1 MMRSLNSGVSGLSV
15 HQTKMDVIGNN
26 IANVNTV
33 GFKASKVN
41 FADVF
46 YQTTQS
52 ATGPNAET
60 GAAGRNALQI
70 GMGTNVASITK
81 SIEQTGGTQRTD
93 NPFDVKIN
101 GRSFFIVNSGGSNY
115 FTKAGAFGID
125 GSGNLS
131 TPDGALVMGWQ
142 VDRLDPTKT
151 IADTVSPLRIMS
163 AENLFAS
170 PVATTHVNISGNI
183 DSKDSQI
190 ASETGKAVSISFFD
204 NLGYSYSG
212 QIKIQQMEG
221 TENEYSINL
230 MDITNEVG
238 NSIFANKIVDENG
251 LTTFEPSDIRTFNF
265 GGYTYEVELDTNN
278 GQVSMHQIEVDG
290 DGNPILDA
298 DDNFVRVDPQTPPRL
313 IFNKEDGSFSGV
325 LGSDNDLLNG
335 LDLAINQQNG
345 AFEDINIDFSS
356 LTMYSTNGNSSLEAA
371 KGSLEGIGAG
381 RQVGNLSGIGIDAS
395 GKIYG
400 RYDNGDSR
408 LLGQIAVASFSNPAG
423 LEAVGNNLFAQ
434 TQNSGEFDGIGQ
446 EVTQDGGSFTT
457 GALEMSNVD
466 LASEFT
472 DMITT
477 QRGFQA
483 NSRIITV
490 SDTLLEEL
498 INLKR

>member
-15 HQTKMDVIGNN
+15 HQTRMDVIGNN
-26 IANVNTV
+26 IANVNTI
-33 GFKASKVN
+33 GYKASSAN

-70 GMGTNVASITK
+70 GMGTNLASITK

-93 NPFDVKIN
+93 NPFDVMIN
-101 GRSFFIVNSGGSNY
+101 GNSFFIVNNGGANY

-125 GSGNLS
+125 GSGNLA
-131 TPDGALVMGWQ
+131 TPDGSLVMGWQ
-142 VDRLDPTKT
+142 VDPLDPSKAM
-151 IADTVSPLRIMS
+151 ADNVSPLRIMS
-163 AENLFAS
+163 PENQFAS

-183 DSKDSQI
+183 DSKDTQI
-190 ASETGKAVSISFFD
+190 ASNTGKTVSISFYD
-204 NLGYSYSG
+204 NMGYAYSG
-212 QIKIQQMEG
+212 QIKLQQSENS
-221 TENEYSINL
+221 ENEYSVTL
-230 MDITNEVG
+230 MNITNESG
-238 NSIFANKIVDENG
+238 SSIFANKKVNESGMTYYEATEITSFDFAGFTYNVD
-251 LTTFEPSDIRTFNF
+251 
-265 GGYTYEVELDTNN
+265 
-278 GQVSMHQIEVDG
+278 
-290 DGNPILDA
+290 
-298 DDNFVRVDPQTPPRL
+298 VDPDNGSLTLSSTEGEGDDLPSARL
-313 IFNKEDGSFSGV
+313 SFNKEDGSFSGV
-325 LGSDNDLLNG
+325 SGADGELLNS
-335 LDLAINQQNG
+335 LNFSINQEPT
-345 AFEDINIDFSS
+345 AYEEINIDFSS
-356 LTMYSTNGNSSLEAA
+356 LSMYSTSGNSSLEAA
-371 KGSLEGIGAG
+371 KGSIEGMGAG
-381 RQVGNLSGIGIDAS
+381 RQVGNLSGIGIDAA
-395 GKIYG
+395 GRIYG

-408 LLGQIAVASFSNPAG
+408 LLGQIAVAKFSNPSG
-423 LEAVGNNLFAQ
+423 LEAVGNNMFIQ

-446 EVTQDGGSFTT
+446 DITNDGGAFTT

>member
-15 HQTKMDVIGNN
+15 HQTRMDVIGNN
-26 IANVNTV
+26 IANVNTI
-33 GFKASKVN
+33 GYKASSAN

-70 GMGTNVASITK
+70 GMGTNLASVTK

-93 NPFDVKIN
+93 NPFDVMIN
-101 GRSFFIVNSGGSNY
+101 GNSFFIVNNGGTNY

-125 GSGNLS
+125 GSGNLA
-131 TPDGALVMGWQ
+131 TPDGSLVMGWQ
-142 VDRLDPTKT
+142 VDPLDPSKAM
-151 IADTVSPLRIMS
+151 ADNVSPLRIMS
-163 AENLFAS
+163 PENQFAS

-183 DSKDSQI
+183 DSKDTQI
-190 ASETGKAVSISFFD
+190 ASNTGKTVSISFYD
-204 NLGYSYSG
+204 SMGYAYSG
-212 QIKIQQMEG
+212 QIKLQQLEG
-221 TENEYSINL
+221 VENEYSVTL
-230 MDITNEVG
+230 MNITNENG
-238 NSIFANKIVDENG
+238 GSIFANKIVDDSGMTSYVPTEINS
-251 LTTFEPSDIRTFNF
+251 FDF
-265 GGYTYEVELDTNN
+265 GGFTYNVNVNPDN
-278 GQVSMHQIEVDG
+278 GSLTLSSEDAEGNTLTG
-290 DGNPILDA
+290 DNLPSATLS
-298 DDNFVRVDPQTPPRL
+298 
-313 IFNKEDGSFSGV
+313 FNKEDGSFSGV
-325 LGSDNDLLNG
+325 SGNDGELLNS
-335 LDLAINQQNG
+335 LNFSIHQEPTAY
-345 AFEDINIDFSS
+345 EEINIDFSS
-356 LTMYSTNGNSSLEAA
+356 LTMYSTSGNSSLEAA
-371 KGSLEGIGAG
+371 KGSIDGVGAG
-381 RQVGNLSGIGIDAS
+381 RQVGNLSGIGIDTA
-395 GKIYG
+395 GRIYG

-408 LLGQIAVASFSNPAG
+408 LLGQIAVAKFSNPSG
-423 LEAVGNNLFAQ
+423 LEAVGNNMFIQ

-446 EVTQDGGSFTT
+446 DITSDGGAFTT

>member
-1 MMRSLNSGVSGLSV
+1 MRSLNSGVSGLSV
-15 HQTKMDVIGNN
+15 HQTRMDVIGNN
-26 IANVNTV
+26 IANVNTI
-33 GFKASKVN
+33 GYKASSAN

-70 GMGTNVASITK
+70 GMGTNLASVTK

-93 NPFDVKIN
+93 NPFDVMIN
-101 GRSFFIVNSGGSNY
+101 GNSFFIVNNGGTNY

-125 GSGNLS
+125 GSGNLA
-131 TPDGALVMGWQ
+131 TPDGSLVMGWQ
-142 VDRLDPTKT
+142 VDPLDPSKAM
-151 IADTVSPLRIMS
+151 ADNVSPLRIMS
-163 AENLFAS
+163 PENQFAS

-183 DSKDSQI
+183 DSKDTQI
-190 ASETGKAVSISFFD
+190 ASNTGKTVSISFYD
-204 NLGYSYSG
+204 SMGYAYSG
-212 QIKIQQMEG
+212 QIKLQQLEG
-221 TENEYSINL
+221 VENEYSVTL
-230 MDITNEVG
+230 MNITNENG
-238 NSIFANKIVDENG
+238 GSIFANKIVDDSGMTSYVPTEINS
-251 LTTFEPSDIRTFNF
+251 FDF
-265 GGYTYEVELDTNN
+265 GGFTYNVNVNPDN
-278 GQVSMHQIEVDG
+278 GSLTLSSEDAEGNTLTG
-290 DGNPILDA
+290 DNLPSATLS
-298 DDNFVRVDPQTPPRL
+298 
-313 IFNKEDGSFSGV
+313 FNKEDGSFSGV
-325 LGSDNDLLNG
+325 SGNDGELLNS
-335 LDLAINQQNG
+335 LNFSIHQEPTAY
-345 AFEDINIDFSS
+345 EEINIDFSS
-356 LTMYSTNGNSSLEAA
+356 LTMYSTSGNSSLEAA
-371 KGSLEGIGAG
+371 KGSIDGMGAG
-381 RQVGNLSGIGIDAS
+381 RQVGNLSGIGIDTA
-395 GKIYG
+395 GRIYG

-408 LLGQIAVASFSNPAG
+408 LLGQIAVAKFSNPSG
-423 LEAVGNNLFAQ
+423 LEAVGNNMFIQ

-446 EVTQDGGSFTT
+446 DITSDGGAFTT

>member
-1 MMRSLNSGVSGLSV
+1 MRSLNSGVSGLSV

-46 YQTTQS
+46 YQTIQS
-52 ATGPNAET
+52 ATGPNPDT
-60 GAAGRNALQI
+60 GAAGRNSLQI
-70 GMGTNVASITK
+70 GMGVNVASITK

-93 NPFDVKIN
+93 NPFDIMIN
-101 GRSFFIVNSGGSNY
+101 GSSFFIVNSGGTNY
-115 FTKAGAFGID
+115 FTKAGSFGID
-125 GSGNLS
+125 ASGNLC
-131 TPDGALVMGWQ
+131 TPDGSLVMGWQ
-142 VDRLDPTKT
+142 VDPLDQTRT
-151 IADTVSPLRIMS
+151 IADVVSPLRIMS
-163 AENLFAS
+163 PENLFAT
-170 PVATTHVNISGNI
+170 PVATTNVHITGNI

-190 ASETGKAVSISFFD
+190 ASETGKAVSISFYD
-204 NLGYSYSG
+204 NLGYAYSG
-212 QIKIQQMEG
+212 QIKIQQVEG
-221 TENEYSINL
+221 TENDYSISL
-230 MDITNEVG
+230 MDITNETG
-238 NSIFANKIVDENG
+238 NSIFANKVVDANG
-251 LTTFEPSDIRTFNF
+251 LTTYEASDINTFSF
-265 GGYTYEVELDTNN
+265 GGYTYEVEVNAQN
-278 GQVSMHQIEVDG
+278 GSVTMYQIEVDA
-290 DGNPILDA
+290 DGEPVLDA
-298 DDNFVRVDPQTPPRL
+298 DGNFTRIEPSQMPTL
-313 IFNKEDGSFSGV
+313 SFNTEDGSFKGV
-325 LGSDNDLLNG
+325 TGIENDLLNSIG
-335 LDLAINQQNG
+335 LSIHKTDG
-345 AFEDINIDFSS
+345 AFEDIDIDFSS

-371 KGSLEGIGAG
+371 KGSLNGLGAG
-381 RQVGNLSGIGIDAS
+381 RQVGNLSGIGIDTS

-446 EVTQDGGSFTT
+446 DVTQDGGSFTT